1 MSNDLESDLAR
12 VIGRAAEGAP
22 QAPSDLPA
30 RVVGRSRRRRSRTL
44 AAATAAAV
52 VVVAGGVA
60 LSVRGL
66 EGAPEVAVNP
76 VPVTPT
82 TRQQATIPGP
92 VEQVWPDAVWKIPAK
107 LKEGGRKLRPV
118 ILIDDRTLLLETWAS
133 HEKADALYAYDLD
146 TGKTRKITDIR
157 TPKGVF
163 ASAFTAGAGRIFWQT
178 IEDTRTRLWSVP
190 VEGGEPMEIPTDAPI
205 RKGADKLVVT
215 GDRLAF
221 SAFQGGGVFTVP
233 LDGGAVT
240 PVRNAG
246 EHHILVWPWV
256 GLPGEYTPDNEPSFK
271 ELYNVENGDMSLAL
285 VRPGDQYVRCGVTTC
300 VGVGADGKPFVR
312 LRDGSQERE
321 LPESAMHG
329 LSMDRFM
336 TVSPPTRG
344 QALVDLVTGKSG
356 DLGLRPDARGVM
368 TSVQPGI
375 TNDRLV
381 WYELK
386 GQLVIID
393 LARIARG

>member
-1 MSNDLESDLAR
+1 MNNDLEADLAR
-12 VIGRAAEGAP
+12 VIGRAAERAP

-30 RVVGRSRRRRSRTL
+30 RVVSRSRRRRSRTL
-44 AAATAAAV
+44 AAATAVAV

-66 EGAPEVAVNP
+66 QGAPDVAVHP
-76 VPVTPT
+76 ATPT
-82 TRQQATIPGP
+82 ATTPGL

-107 LKEGGRKLRPV
+107 LREGGRKLRPV
-118 ILIDDRTLLLETWAS
+118 IFIDDRTLLLETWAS
-133 HEKADALYAYDLD
+133 HEKADALYAYELD
-146 TGKTRKITDIR
+146 TGRTRKITDIR

-190 VEGGEPMEIPTDAPI
+190 ITGGEPAPLPTDAPI

-240 PVRNAG
+240 PVKNAV
-246 EHHILVWPWV
+246 EHHILTWPWV
-256 GLPGEYTPDNEPSFK
+256 GMPGDYTPDNEPSFK
-271 ELYNVENGDMSLAL
+271 ELYNVETGEMSLAL
-285 VRPGDQYVRCGVTTC
+285 VRPGDEYVRCGVTTC
-300 VGVGADGKPFVR
+300 VGVGAGGKPFVR

-321 LPESAMHG
+321 LPDTAMHG

-336 TVSPPTRG
+336 TVSLPTRG
-344 QALVDLVTGKSG
+344 QALLDLVTGKSG
-356 DLGLRPDARGVM
+356 DLGLRPDAKGAM

-375 TNDRLV
+375 RNDRLV

-386 GQLVIID
+386 GRLVIID
-393 LARIARG
+393 LARIAGR